1 MTLGFDKQ
9 LYILPFDQRG
19 TFQSTMFGWAGSL
32 LQSANVLVAGSAV
45 FGGGEAV
52 PAAMTRLRAA
62 VR

>member
-32 LQSANVLVAGSAV
+32 LQTPTFSWPDRRFL
-45 FGGGEAV
+45 
-52 PAAMTRLRAA
+52 AAAKRYPPP
-62 VR
+62 